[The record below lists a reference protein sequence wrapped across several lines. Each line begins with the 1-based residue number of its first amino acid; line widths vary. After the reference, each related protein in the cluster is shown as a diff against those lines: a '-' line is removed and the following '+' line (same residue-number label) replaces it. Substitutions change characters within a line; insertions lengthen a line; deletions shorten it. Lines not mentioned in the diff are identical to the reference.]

1 MHPIENIIY
10 QSSPLIHFIIPSD
23 PVIFI
28 IHIILVTLNP
38 AFTHSGFEKVMNK
51 ETKILDSADFHHQ
64 LHHRYYDC
72 NYGNM
77 DVPLDVWLGTHH
89 DGTDEATKNLRMKK
103 RNAVIL
109 QKYNQRLINITK

>member
-1 MHPIENIIY
+1 MLILVLGQEFQCIPLKTLSTNPL
-10 QSSPLIHFIIPSD
+10 PLIHFIIPSD

-103 RNAVIL
+103 RNAVV
-109 QKYNQRLINITK
+109 

>member
-1 MHPIENIIY
+1 MSRGLGDVY
-10 QSSPLIHFIIPSD
+10 KRQ
-23 PVIFI
+23 
-28 IHIILVTLNP
+28 TLNP

-89 DGTDEATKNLRMKK
+89 DGTEEATKNLRMKK
-103 RNAVIL
+103 RNAVIWE
-109 QKYNQRLINITK
+109 KYNQRLINITK